1 MSTEQN
7 KASVRRL
14 IEEVFNKGNLAA
26 AEGMVAPSLVLAQ
39 LPPGTPP
46 GLESLTRLVTRARTA
61 FPDFHITIEDQVAEG
76 NRIAFR
82 CVMSGTQLGPYLND
96 LKTSMPPTG
105 KRFSVQGLDIWRF
118 DGDGKWAE
126 CWSTYDRLARLQQL
140 GALPAA
146 GPHPSEA
153 APATPTATLAG

>member
-26 AEGMVAPSLVLAQ
+26 AEGIVAPSLVLAQ

-76 NRIAFR
+76 DRVAFR
-82 CVMSGTQLGPYLND
+82 CLMSGTHLGPYVND
-96 LKTSMPPTG
+96 LKISMPPTG
-105 KRFSVQGLDIWRF
+105 KSFSIQGLDIWCF
-118 DGDGKWAE
+118 DDEGKWAE

-140 GALPAA
+140 GALPAN
-146 GPHPSEA
+146 GPNAREA
-153 APATPTATLAG
+153 APANPAATLAG